1 MTLPDFSGIKR
12 IAFDYD
18 GVFTNGTILLM
29 PDGSQVRQATV
40 RDGFAVQWAARQGLP
55 ISLITGGREESVRK
69 RMEGLGVVDVH
80 LGASDKLSVVKDLCA
95 TSWGISMSELAY
107 MGDDLPDLPVL
118 EACGLA
124 MCPADAVPEVLTSSM
139 FISSRGGGAGCVR
152 EVLEHWMRQKGIWL
166 AEGAHHW

>member
-1 MTLPDFSGIKR
+1 
-12 IAFDYD
+12 
-18 GVFTNGTILLM
+18 
-29 PDGSQVRQATV
+29 
-40 RDGFAVQWAARQGLP
+40 
-55 ISLITGGREESVRK
+55 
-69 RMEGLGVVDVH
+69 
-80 LGASDKLSVVKDLCA
+80 
-95 TSWGISMSELAY
+95 MSELAY